1 MHVIKIMD
9 DKLLKQKLEKIPSDK
24 FDDIIESIANK
35 RKAYIHGHLKYEL
48 DEYHR
53 LDGIDEI
60 LKTGKDFF
68 EKERKKLHERHDMNK
83 NTLLGLTKEIE
94 VTTKDI

>member
-9 DKLLKQKLEKIPSDK
+9 DKLLKQKLEKIPSDT
-24 FDDIIESIANK
+24 FNDIISKTASK
-35 RKAYIHGHLKYEL
+35 RKAYLYRHLKYEL

-60 LKTGKDFF
+60 LNTGKTFF
-68 EKERKKLHERHDMNK
+68 EKESKKLHERFDMNK
-83 NTLLGLTKEIE
+83 
-94 VTTKDI
+94 